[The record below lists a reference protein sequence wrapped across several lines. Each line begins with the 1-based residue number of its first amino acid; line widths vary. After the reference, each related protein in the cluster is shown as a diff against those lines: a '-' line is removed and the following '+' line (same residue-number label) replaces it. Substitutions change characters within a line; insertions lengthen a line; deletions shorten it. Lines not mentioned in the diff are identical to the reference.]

1 MKTNQ
6 DPVYLKLDS
15 RNRVSLTKF
24 IKELSYKSKGKSYIY
39 KAYEKNGNIILEPI
53 KDMPKEVEW
62 IFKPENKH
70 LLEIVKKGL
79 SQEANIKI
87 DLSSFEK
94 DLED

>member
-24 IKELSYKSKGKSYIY
+24 IKELSYKNKGKSYIY

-70 LLEIVKKGL
+70 LLEMVKKGL

>member
-6 DPVYLKLDS
+6 EPIYLKLHD

-24 IKELSYKSKGKSYIY
+24 IKDRSYKGSGKSYIY

-53 KDMPKEVEW
+53 KDIQKEVEW
-62 IFKPENKH
+62 IFKPKNKH
-70 LLEIVKKGL
+70 ILEIIKKGL

-94 DLED
+94 DLEE